1 MSLLSVFKSPELKTS
16 RLSVT
21 IRYLKSGKLNLIKLN
36 NIFSGD
42 IADIY
47 VKLEGYNL
55 GNSVK
60 DRAALGMIE
69 AAEKAGKLKPGGTI
83 VEPTSGNT
91 GISLALISKLKGYKV
106 ILVMPDTMSV
116 ERRSIIAAY
125 GAELILTEGKKGMNG
140 AIEKAGE
147 LIENN
152 PDFFMPQQFKNSANP
167 LKHYETTG
175 EEIIK
180 DLPDLDAFV
189 AGVGTGG
196 TISGAGKRLKEF
208 NSEIKIVAVEP
219 QESPVI
225 SGGKPGPHK
234 IQGIGAGFVPD
245 NLDLSVVDEIIE
257 IPTERAFEICRILA
271 ENGLFL
277 GASSG
282 ANIAAAYETAK
293 KLGKGKKVLTISPDS
308 GEKYLSLNI
317 WQ

>member
-1 MSLLSVFKSPELKTS
+1 MVYE
-16 RLSVT
+16 
-21 IRYLKSGKLNLIKLN
+21 NLIDLIGNTPVIKLN

-125 GAELILTEGKKGMNG
+125 GAELILTEGKKVMNG

-245 NLDLSVVDEIIE
+245 NLDLSVVDEVIE

-271 ENGLFL
+271 ENGLLL

>member
-1 MSLLSVFKSPELKTS
+1 MVYE
-16 RLSVT
+16 
-21 IRYLKSGKLNLIKLN
+21 NLIDLIGNTPVIKLN

-140 AIEKAGE
+140 AIEKAAE

-271 ENGLFL
+271 ENGLLL

>member
-1 MSLLSVFKSPELKTS
+1 MV
-16 RLSVT
+16 
-21 IRYLKSGKLNLIKLN
+21 YGNLIDLIGNTPVIKLN
-36 NIFSGD
+36 NIFGGD
-42 IADIY
+42 ISDIY

-91 GISLALISKLKGYKV
+91 GISLALISRLKGYKV

-271 ENGLFL
+271 ENGLLL

>member
-1 MSLLSVFKSPELKTS
+1 M
-16 RLSVT
+16 
-21 IRYLKSGKLNLIKLN
+21 
-36 NIFSGD
+36 
-42 IADIY
+42 
-47 VKLEGYNL
+47 KLEAYNL

-245 NLDLSVVDEIIE
+245 NLDLSVVDEVIE

-271 ENGLFL
+271 ENGLLL

>member
-1 MSLLSVFKSPELKTS
+1 MVYE
-16 RLSVT
+16 
-21 IRYLKSGKLNLIKLN
+21 NLIDLIGNTPVIKLN
-36 NIFSGD
+36 NIFGGD

-125 GAELILTEGKKGMNG
+125 GAELILTDGKKGMNG

-245 NLDLSVVDEIIE
+245 NLDLSVVDEVIE

-271 ENGLFL
+271 ENGLLL

>member
-1 MSLLSVFKSPELKTS
+1 MDTDNRHPDLTFSPLDNGYLLNDQTDELYISEHQKLSENFIMEFKDEVYWDWICKYQKLSKNFIENNFEKLKEEFELYYNQK
-16 RLSVT
+16 
-21 IRYLKSGKLNLIKLN
+21 IGEKNLIDLIGNTPVIKLN

-180 DLPDLDAFV
+180 DLPDFRGDSR
-189 AGVGTGG
+189 
-196 TISGAGKRLKEF
+196 I
-208 NSEIKIVAVEP
+208 
-219 QESPVI
+219 
-225 SGGKPGPHK
+225 
-234 IQGIGAGFVPD
+234 IQIQRD
-245 NLDLSVVDEIIE
+245 
-257 IPTERAFEICRILA
+257 
-271 ENGLFL
+271 
-277 GASSG
+277 
-282 ANIAAAYETAK
+282 
-293 KLGKGKKVLTISPDS
+293 VLRHQPSQRHRS
-308 GEKYLSLNI
+308 
-317 WQ
+317 

>member
-1 MSLLSVFKSPELKTS
+1 MVYE
-16 RLSVT
+16 
-21 IRYLKSGKLNLIKLN
+21 NLIDLIGNTPVIKLN
-36 NIFSGD
+36 NIFGGD

-116 ERRSIIAAY
+116 ERRSIIVAY

-245 NLDLSVVDEIIE
+245 NLDLSVVDEVIE

-271 ENGLFL
+271 ENGLLL

>member
-1 MSLLSVFKSPELKTS
+1 MVYE
-16 RLSVT
+16 
-21 IRYLKSGKLNLIKLN
+21 NLIDLIGNTPVIKLN

-167 LKHYETTG
+167 LTHYETTG

-245 NLDLSVVDEIIE
+245 NLDLSVVDEVIE

-271 ENGLFL
+271 ENGLLL

>member
-1 MSLLSVFKSPELKTS
+1 
-16 RLSVT
+16 
-21 IRYLKSGKLNLIKLN
+21 
-36 NIFSGD
+36 
-42 IADIY
+42 
-47 VKLEGYNL
+47 
-55 GNSVK
+55 
-60 DRAALGMIE
+60 
-69 AAEKAGKLKPGGTI
+69 
-83 VEPTSGNT
+83 
-91 GISLALISKLKGYKV
+91 
-106 ILVMPDTMSV
+106 MSV
-116 ERRSIIAAY
+116 ERRSIIVAY

-271 ENGLFL
+271 ENGLLL

-293 KLGKGKKVLTISPDS
+293 KLIDRYYFGIGGVVTFKNNKVTKETVEKLPIERIVIETDCPYLTPVPFRGKRNEPIYVKYIAEEIAKIKGISLEEVIKITTKNAREIYKIS
-308 GEKYLSLNI
+308 I
-317 WQ
+317 

>member
-1 MSLLSVFKSPELKTS
+1 MVYE
-16 RLSVT
+16 
-21 IRYLKSGKLNLIKLN
+21 NLIDLIGNTPVIKLN
-36 NIFSGD
+36 NIFGGD

-245 NLDLSVVDEIIE
+245 NLALSVVDEVIE

-271 ENGLFL
+271 ENGLLL

>member
-1 MSLLSVFKSPELKTS
+1 MVYE
-16 RLSVT
+16 
-21 IRYLKSGKLNLIKLN
+21 NLIDLIGNTPVIKLN

-47 VKLEGYNL
+47 VKLEAYNL

-91 GISLALISKLKGYKV
+91 GISLALISRLKGYKV

-219 QESPVI
+219 Q
-225 SGGKPGPHK
+225 
-234 IQGIGAGFVPD
+234 
-245 NLDLSVVDEIIE
+245 
-257 IPTERAFEICRILA
+257 
-271 ENGLFL
+271 
-277 GASSG
+277 
-282 ANIAAAYETAK
+282 
-293 KLGKGKKVLTISPDS
+293 
-308 GEKYLSLNI
+308 
-317 WQ
+317 

>member
-1 MSLLSVFKSPELKTS
+1 MVYE
-16 RLSVT
+16 
-21 IRYLKSGKLNLIKLN
+21 NLIDLIGNTPVIKLN

-116 ERRSIIAAY
+116 ERRSIIVAY

-271 ENGLFL
+271 ENGLLL

>member
-1 MSLLSVFKSPELKTS
+1 MVYE
-16 RLSVT
+16 
-21 IRYLKSGKLNLIKLN
+21 NLIDLIGNTPVIKLN

-91 GISLALISKLKGYKV
+91 GISLALISRLKGYKV

-271 ENGLFL
+271 ENGLLL

>member
-1 MSLLSVFKSPELKTS
+1 MVYE
-16 RLSVT
+16 
-21 IRYLKSGKLNLIKLN
+21 NLIDLIGNTPVIKLN
-36 NIFSGD
+36 NIFGGD
-42 IADIY
+42 SADIY

-245 NLDLSVVDEIIE
+245 NLDLSVVDEVIE
-257 IPTERAFEICRILA
+257 IPPERAFEICRILA
-271 ENGLFL
+271 ENGLLL

>member
-1 MSLLSVFKSPELKTS
+1 MVYE
-16 RLSVT
+16 
-21 IRYLKSGKLNLIKLN
+21 NLIDLIGNTPVIKLN

-47 VKLEGYNL
+47 VKLEAYNL

-234 IQGIGAGFVPD
+234 IQGIGAGFIPD

-271 ENGLFL
+271 ENGLLL

>member
-1 MSLLSVFKSPELKTS
+1 MVYE
-16 RLSVT
+16 
-21 IRYLKSGKLNLIKLN
+21 NLIDLIGNTPVIKLN
-36 NIFSGD
+36 NIFGGD

-91 GISLALISKLKGYKV
+91 GISLALISRLKGYKV

-245 NLDLSVVDEIIE
+245 NLDLSVVDEVIE

>member
-1 MSLLSVFKSPELKTS
+1 MV
-16 RLSVT
+16 
-21 IRYLKSGKLNLIKLN
+21 YDNLIDLIGNTPVIKLN
-36 NIFSGD
+36 NIFGGD

-271 ENGLFL
+271 ENGLLL

>member
-1 MSLLSVFKSPELKTS
+1 MVYE
-16 RLSVT
+16 
-21 IRYLKSGKLNLIKLN
+21 NLIDLIGNTPVIKLN

-83 VEPTSGNT
+83 VEPTSVNT

>member
-1 MSLLSVFKSPELKTS
+1 MVYE
-16 RLSVT
+16 
-21 IRYLKSGKLNLIKLN
+21 NLIDLIGNTPVIKLN

-245 NLDLSVVDEIIE
+245 NLDLYVVDEIIE

-271 ENGLFL
+271 ENGLLL

>member
-1 MSLLSVFKSPELKTS
+1 MVYE
-16 RLSVT
+16 
-21 IRYLKSGKLNLIKLN
+21 NLIDLIGNTPVIKLN

-116 ERRSIIAAY
+116 ERRSIIVAY

-245 NLDLSVVDEIIE
+245 NLDLSVVDEVIE

-271 ENGLFL
+271 ENGLLL

>member
-1 MSLLSVFKSPELKTS
+1 MVYE
-16 RLSVT
+16 
-21 IRYLKSGKLNLIKLN
+21 NLIDLIGNTPVIKLN
-36 NIFSGD
+36 NIFGGD

-271 ENGLFL
+271 ENGLLL

>member
-1 MSLLSVFKSPELKTS
+1 MVYE
-16 RLSVT
+16 
-21 IRYLKSGKLNLIKLN
+21 NLIDLIGNTPVIKLN

-208 NSEIKIVAVEP
+208 NSKIKIVAVEP

-245 NLDLSVVDEIIE
+245 NLDLSVVDEVIE

-271 ENGLFL
+271 ENGLLL

-293 KLGKGKKVLTISPDS
+293 KLRQGKKVLTISPDS

>member
-1 MSLLSVFKSPELKTS
+1 MVYE
-16 RLSVT
+16 
-21 IRYLKSGKLNLIKLN
+21 NLIDLIGNTPVIKLN

-47 VKLEGYNL
+47 VKLEAYNL

-245 NLDLSVVDEIIE
+245 NLDLSVVDEVIE

-271 ENGLFL
+271 ENGLLL